1 MRIFLVKS
9 KLSTAKKS
17 KTTFTSFSPP
27 KNWQFSREIK
37 VDFLDKKWRFRT
49 VWCIFAFQ
57 LLYLEWAKLRN
68 WYKRQPLWL
77 IKNYFGVKIGLYFAW
92 LGFYTKM
99 LIFPSI
105 MGIICFI
112 FGAATIFSPLN
123 QARYTVTLFENYS
136 KCRIWIFLIL
146 AFSTNFCRFKTDL
159 SGNTV
164 WPQASGFQKLAK
176 MDRFGFLD

>member
-1 MRIFLVKS
+1 MSQRCLSNSSVGFKNFQNCFKFKWS
-9 KLSTAKKS
+9 KNCLISNRLSS
-17 KTTFTSFSPP
+17 ISNRVSELSQNCSVLGSFSLGF
-27 KNWQFSREIK
+27 KTVSEIFDDRISNVSVVYNLMSRKPCFVLLCKI
-37 VDFLDKKWRFRT
+37 T
-49 VWCIFAFQ
+49 NIFVCFCSLQ

-105 MGIICFI
+105 MGVICFI

-123 QARYTVTLFENYS
+123 QTR
-136 KCRIWIFLIL
+136 
-146 AFSTNFCRFKTDL
+146 
-159 SGNTV
+159 
-164 WPQASGFQKLAK
+164 
-176 MDRFGFLD
+176 

>member
-1 MRIFLVKS
+1 MYKSAYPLHDGDYEYLDDDENSLKMNERRVSKSQKHSYKS
-9 KLSTAKKS
+9 K
-17 KTTFTSFSPP
+17 
-27 KNWQFSREIK
+27 K
-37 VDFLDKKWRFRT
+37 V
-49 VWCIFAFQ
+49 VFQ

-112 FGAATIFSPLN
+112 FGAATVHSSLN
-123 QARYTVTLFENYS
+123 QARYPSHTLQLGLITEFFSNSRFFPRYLPRFFFEVEFFPRFFF
-136 KCRIWIFLIL
+136 RI
-146 AFSTNFCRFKTDL
+146 
-159 SGNTV
+159 
-164 WPQASGFQKLAK
+164 
-176 MDRFGFLD
+176 

>member
-1 MRIFLVKS
+1 MNERRVSIIIHQKYIF
-9 KLSTAKKS
+9 T
-17 KTTFTSFSPP
+17 
-27 KNWQFSREIK
+27 K
-37 VDFLDKKWRFRT
+37 VFFPS
-49 VWCIFAFQ
+49 Q

-123 QARYTVTLFENYS
+123 QARYIHTLGQKSSIYPKIHILKTSFFTKFTFSKSHYS
-136 KCRIWIFLIL
+136 QNSQFQSLICHKIHIFKVS
-146 AFSTNFCRFKTDL
+146 FFTKFTFFKHQ
-159 SGNTV
+159 NT
-164 WPQASGFQKLAK
+164 W
-176 MDRFGFLD
+176 